1 MFCARRAYI
10 VGHLAV
16 AGGVVEEEEADA
28 ARVGNLEDGDGVVE
42 LRVHVVAAPVAR
54 RVQIAR
60 VGLADEHAHVGVQ
73 VALRRVAVLPV
84 AVENRGRFGRRLRVV
99 RRPRSAALLLARCPR
114 TRLERPPNG
123 TTNASSF

>member
-1 MFCARRAYI
+1 MDTVYVPSSCRETTVASLVNFLSPDRCTST
-10 VGHLAV
+10 LKPAV

-28 ARVGNLEDGDGVVE
+28 ARVEDLEDGDGVVE

-73 VALRRVAVLPV
+73 VEL
-84 AVENRGRFGRRLRVV
+84 EDRGRRGGPPRVV
-99 RRPRSAALLLARCPR
+99 
-114 TRLERPPNG
+114 
-123 TTNASSF
+123 